1 MAGKVQI
8 ATNGFITEQLTGEP
22 DFTFFNHRFSKHT
35 HFAKETIKI
44 SPDNE
49 KVVQTGDHVE
59 FSIPANS
66 GDIINGLS
74 ISFSIPDN
82 LNVLNTDSAAVYV
95 VDQFGIS
102 VFEYIDLYLGDQ
114 LIDRITPDDI
124 HIHTTTRSP
133 STYNNTNAFL
143 HGLRFNPTKY
153 NASFDARFTPRF
165 HYGTQNIN
173 GQFHRLLESNYTQG
187 LTKRAIFNFMVELP
201 FYFHDR
207 PKYGFPLCSIQ
218 SQELKIRMKLRDGRE
233 VLFPVDNT
241 SFDTSRPSS
250 EWDYANDHKSNNF
263 QLSDFKLNMDVIH
276 LDKRERKTIKS
287 LCKDLLIEQ
296 NQHNTFTMGSGVIN
310 EKYRLDLKNCVKE
323 LYFIVKKK
331 YKPLTT
337 EEINTLNALSN
348 ASKPDSIFT
357 NNPTAIFQKPVPC
370 IYMRQK
376 YVTLTCDGLPILDDT
391 TGSHQFL
398 SACIPDIYHKQ
409 SPYESNL
416 TMYSFAL
423 HPDNM
428 EPSGDLNFT
437 VIKDATI
444 EVELSNDGA
453 YANTTPSSSTA
464 AYVVHVEKDVHII
477 AKSYNILRIKDG
489 VGEIL
494 F

>member
-8 ATNGFITEQLTGEP
+8 ATSGFLTDQLTSEP
-22 DFTFFNHRFSKHT
+22 DFTFFNHIFSKHT

-44 SPDNE
+44 TPDGE
-49 KVVQTGDHVE
+49 KVVKTGDHVE

-114 LIDRITPDDI
+114 LIDRITSDDI
-124 HIHTTTRSP
+124 HIYTTTRSP

-153 NASFDARFTPRF
+153 NASFDTRYTPRF
-165 HYGTQNIN
+165 HYGTHKVN
-173 GQFHRLLESNYTQG
+173 GQFHRLLEMNYVDG
-187 LTKRAIFNFMVELP
+187 LTNRAIFNFMVELP
-201 FYFHDR
+201 FYFHNR

-218 SQELKIRMKLRDGRE
+218 LQELKIRMKLRSGRE

-241 SFDTSRPSS
+241 NFNTTRPSS
-250 EWDYANDHKSNNF
+250 EWDYTNDHKSIDF

-276 LDKRERKTIKS
+276 LDTPERLKIKS
-287 LCKDLLIEQ
+287 ECKDLLIEQ
-296 NQHNTFTMGSGVIN
+296 NQHNTFTMDRGIKSRS
-310 EKYRLDLKNCVKE
+310 YRLDLKNCVKE
-323 LYFIVKKK
+323 LYFIAKKK
-331 YKPLTT
+331 YHIFTT
-337 EEINTLNALSN
+337 EEINNFNALSN
-348 ASKPDSIFT
+348 ASKPDSPFT
-357 NNPTAIFQKPVPC
+357 NNPTAVFQKPVPC

-376 YVTLTCDGLPILDDT
+376 HITLSCDGLPILDDT

-398 SACIPDIYHKQ
+398 SACIPDVYHKQ
-409 SPYESNL
+409 TPYESNL

-423 HPDNM
+423 QPDKI
-428 EPSGDLNFT
+428 ESSGNLNFSM
-437 VIKDATI
+437 IKDASIQMT
-444 EVELSNDGA
+444 LSDDGS
-453 YANTTPSSSTA
+453 YANTTPSSITDP
-464 AYVVHVEKDVHII
+464 YTVHVEKDIIVI
-477 AKSYNILRIKDG
+477 AKSYNVLRIKDG

>member
-8 ATNGFITEQLTGEP
+8 AASGLLTEQLTNEP
-22 DFTFFNHRFSKHT
+22 DFTFFNHIFSKHT

-44 SPDNE
+44 TPDGE
-49 KVVQTGDHVE
+49 KVVKTGDHVE

-114 LIDRITPDDI
+114 LIDRITSDDI
-124 HIHTTTRSP
+124 HIHTTTQSP
-133 STYNNTNAFL
+133 STYNKTNAFL

-153 NASFDARFTPRF
+153 NASFDSRYTPRF
-165 HYGTQNIN
+165 HYGTHKIN
-173 GQFHRLLESNYTQG
+173 GQFHRLLEMNYVNG
-187 LTKRAIFNFMVELP
+187 LTNRAIFNFMVDLP
-201 FYFHDR
+201 FYFHNR

-218 SQELKIRMKLRDGRE
+218 SQELKIRMKLRSGRE
-233 VLFPVDNT
+233 VLFPVNNT

-250 EWDYANDHKSNNF
+250 EWDYTNDHKSENF
-263 QLSDFKLNMDVIH
+263 QLSDFILNMDVIH
-276 LDKRERKTIKS
+276 LDTPERIKIKS
-287 LCKDLLIEQ
+287 ECKDLLIEQ
-296 NQHNTFTMGSGVIN
+296 KQHNAFTMGSGVIN
-310 EKYRLDLKNCVKE
+310 EKYRLNLKNCVKE
-323 LYFIVKKK
+323 LYFLVKKK

-348 ASKPDSIFT
+348 ASKPDSPFT
-357 NNPTAIFQKPVPC
+357 NNPTAVFQKPVPC

-437 VIKDATI
+437 VIKDAFI
-444 EVELSNDGA
+444 DVELSNDGA
-453 YANTTPSSSTA
+453 YANTTPSSITDP
-464 AYVVHVEKDVHII
+464 YTVHVEKEVIVI
-477 AKSYNILRIKDG
+477 AKSYNVLRIRDG
-489 VGEIL
+489 VGEIV

>member
-8 ATNGFITEQLTGEP
+8 AASGLLTEQLTGNP
-22 DFTFFNHRFSKHT
+22 DFTYFNHRFSKHT

-44 SPDNE
+44 TPDGQ
-49 KVVQTGDHVE
+49 KVVKTGDHVE

-114 LIDRITPDDI
+114 LIDRLTSDDI
-124 HIHTTTRSP
+124 HIHTTTQSP
-133 STYNNTNAFL
+133 STYNKTNGFI

-153 NASFDARFTPRF
+153 NASFDDRFTPRF
-165 HYGTQNIN
+165 HYGTHKVN
-173 GQFHRLLESNYTQG
+173 GQFHRLLEGNYLVG
-187 LTKRAIFNFMVELP
+187 LRNRAIFNFMVELP
-201 FYFHDR
+201 FYFHNR
-207 PKYGFPLCSIQ
+207 PKYGLPLCSIQ

-241 SFDTSRPSS
+241 HFDTSKPKS
-250 EWDYANDHKSNNF
+250 EWDYTNDHKSENF
-263 QLSDFKLNMDVIH
+263 QLSDFNLNMDVIH
-276 LDKRERKTIKS
+276 LDTPERLKIKS
-287 LCKDLLIEQ
+287 ECKDLLIEQ
-296 NQHNTFTMGSGVIN
+296 KQHNEFAMGRGVIN
-310 EKYRLDLKNCVKE
+310 GKYRLDLKNCVKE
-323 LYFIVKKK
+323 LYFIAKKK
-331 YKPLTT
+331 YHTLTT

-348 ASKPDSIFT
+348 ASRPDSPFT
-357 NNPTAIFQKPVPC
+357 NNPTAVFQKPVPC
-370 IYMRQK
+370 VYMRQK

-428 EPSGDLNFT
+428 EPSGNLNFSM
-437 VIKDATI
+437 IKDAIIQVT
-444 EVELSNDGA
+444 LSDDGS
-453 YANTTPSSSTA
+453 YANTTPSSITEP
-464 AYVVHVEKDVHII
+464 YTIHVEKEVIVI
-477 AKSYNILRIKDG
+477 AKSYNVLRIKDG
-489 VGEIL
+489 VGKIL